1 MKNSIELLR
10 AEVEMK
16 EHEIRKMRS
25 MISGKEKQQ
34 DHIEYD
40 PDDFADQFDGM
51 LDESGT
57 VEAGGYSFYP
67 SRILKELDPIAYS
80 ISLNNYADFQFYAS
94 ETDEYKDL
102 QEEIDQLQSDIK
114 YLENEIEDL
123 ENEIEYLEYLENQ
136 IADLTE

>member
-1 MKNSIELLR
+1 MTNSSELLR

-16 EHEIRKMRS
+16 EQEIRKMQAL
-25 MISGKEKQQ
+25 IADKEKQQ
-34 DHIEYD
+34 EQIESD
-40 PDDFADQFDGM
+40 PDDFADQFDDM

-80 ISLNNYADFQFYAS
+80 CGLNDYADSVFDAS
-94 ETDEYKDL
+94 ETDDYKAL
-102 QEEIDQLQSDIK
+102 QSEIDGIQDEIDQLESDI
-114 YLENEIEDL
+114 ED
-123 ENEIEYLEYLENQ
+123 LENQ